1 MLRLVKFGER
11 PLCGRIIAERIQLQ
25 SNGMHR
31 RNQPGV
37 FDTTTR
43 PIRIRLATLA
53 ASALLVLSL
62 GSCGGGGGGGSGSY
76 TIGGS
81 VSGLAQGGQALLTLQ
96 WVNNAVL
103 GSAVS
108 VQMQVGNG
116 PFSFSSQ
123 VPSGDSYAVV
133 MTAPSGYTCTVA
145 NNHGTVT
152 GNVGPVNVSCSALP
166 VASIEVSVSGLTP
179 GAQLLLLIPGFG
191 PQQTITTNG
200 DYSFQGPMALP
211 ANYYTVLDQPAGLS
225 CTTTAGTGTISS
237 TATVGISL
245 SCSPISEYVYV
256 LGCADYPNEGVGE
269 LGVGANGVATELSGN
284 PYIGISQ
291 AACPTAVAADST
303 GHYLYVTGGGGLISQ
318 FKVETGGALTPLNPA
333 TVATGNGP
341 QGVVADPAGQ
351 FVYVVNSTDNTVSQY
366 SIGASGT
373 LTPLSVPT
381 VPTGNAPNA
390 IALDPRG
397 QYAYVLNSADN
408 TVSQYSVGSGGALT
422 PLSSPAVPTGAAP
435 TAIVVD
441 PSSHYVYAV
450 NSVDDTVSQ
459 YAIGPGGA
467 LNPLSTPV
475 VASGSGP
482 TSIAAD
488 PTGPYVYVTNETSG
502 TISEYR
508 IGAGGALTLFNS
520 IIVGAADLGVNA
532 ISVDPTGQYAYAA
545 ISGTGYEYSIGADGT
560 LTPLIASATYEP
572 GGGTS
577 SSIAITKAN

>member
-1 MLRLVKFGER
+1 
-11 PLCGRIIAERIQLQ
+11 
-25 SNGMHR
+25 MHR

-43 PIRIRLATLA
+43 PIQARLATLA

-62 GSCGGGGGGGSGSY
+62 GSCGGGGGGGGTGSY

-81 VSGLAQGGQALLTLQ
+81 VSGLAQSGQGLLSLN
-96 WVNNAVL
+96 WVNNAIL
-103 GSAVS
+103 GSDFS

-123 VPSGDSYAVV
+123 VPSGDSYSVD
-133 MTAPSGYTCTVA
+133 MTAPPGYTCTVA
-145 NNHGTVT
+145 NSYGTVT
-152 GNVGPVNVSCSALP
+152 GNVGSVNVSCSALP
-166 VASIEVSVSGLTP
+166 VASIKVSVSGLTS

-191 PQQTITTNG
+191 PQQTISTNG
-200 DYSFQGPMALP
+200 DYNFQGPMALP
-211 ANYYTVLDQPAGLS
+211 ANYYTDLGQPVGLS

-237 TATVGISL
+237 TATVDISL
-245 SCSPISEYVYV
+245 ICSPISEYVYV
-256 LGCADYPNEGVGE
+256 LGCADFPNESVVE

-284 PYIGISQ
+284 PFVLISQ

-303 GHYLYVTGGGGLISQ
+303 GHYLYVTGGGGLLSQ
-318 FKVETGGALTPLNPA
+318 FSIGTGGALTPLNPA

-341 QGVVADPAGQ
+341 QGVAADPAGQ
-351 FVYVVNSTDNTVSQY
+351 FVYVVNSIDNTVSQY
-366 SIGASGT
+366 AIGASGA
-373 LTPLSVPT
+373 LTPLNVPT

-390 IALDPRG
+390 IAVDPRG
-397 QYAYVLNSADN
+397 QYVYVLNSTDN
-408 TVSQYSVGSGGALT
+408 TVSQYSLGSGGALT
-422 PLSSPAVPTGAAP
+422 QLSPPTVPTGAAP

-450 NSVDDTVSQ
+450 NSADDTVSQ
-459 YAIGPGGA
+459 FAIGPGGA

-475 VASGSGP
+475 IASGSGP
-482 TSIAAD
+482 ASIAAD
-488 PTGPYVYVTNETSG
+488 PMGPYVYVTNETSG

-508 IGAGGALTLFNS
+508 IGAGGALTLLDS
-520 IIVGAADLGVNA
+520 IIVGTANVGVNA

-572 GGGTS
+572 GVGTS

>member
-1 MLRLVKFGER
+1 
-11 PLCGRIIAERIQLQ
+11 
-25 SNGMHR
+25 MHR
-31 RNQPGV
+31 RSQPGV

-43 PIRIRLATLA
+43 PIQTRLATLA

-62 GSCGGGGGGGSGSY
+62 GSCGGGGGSGSY

-81 VSGLAQGGQALLTLQ
+81 VSGLAQGGHGLLTLQ

-103 GSAVS
+103 GSALS

-123 VPSGDSYAVV
+123 VPSGDSYAVA

-145 NNHGTVT
+145 NSYGAVT

-191 PQQTITTNG
+191 PQQTINTNG
-200 DYSFQGPMALP
+200 NYNFQGPMALP
-211 ANYYTVLDQPAGLS
+211 ANYYTDLDQPVGLS

-237 TATVGISL
+237 TATVDISL
-245 SCSPISEYVYV
+245 ICSPISEYVYV

-269 LGVGANGVATELSGN
+269 LGVGANGVATELSGS
-284 PYIGISQ
+284 PSVGISQ
-291 AACPTAVAADST
+291 AACPTALAADST

-318 FKVETGGALTPLNPA
+318 FSVETGGALTPLNPA

-341 QGVVADPAGQ
+341 QGVVADPVGQ
-351 FVYVVNSTDNTVSQY
+351 FVYVVNSVDNTVSQY
-366 SIGASGT
+366 AIGASGA
-373 LTPLSVPT
+373 LTPLSVST

-390 IALDPRG
+390 IAVDPRG

-408 TVSQYSVGSGGALT
+408 TVSQYSLGSGGALT
-422 PLSSPAVPTGAAP
+422 PLSPPTVPTGAKP

-475 VASGSGP
+475 IASGSGP

-508 IGAGGALTLFNS
+508 IGAGGALTLFDS